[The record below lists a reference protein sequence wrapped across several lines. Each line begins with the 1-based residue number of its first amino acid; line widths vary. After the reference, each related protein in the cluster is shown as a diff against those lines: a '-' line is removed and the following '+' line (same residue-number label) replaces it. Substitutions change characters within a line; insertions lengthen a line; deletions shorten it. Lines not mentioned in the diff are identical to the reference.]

1 MERLL
6 RIDRR
11 VIFVLIFAAVLVP
24 FLANLKLKPGTPSPS
39 TTDVYKFIEKLPAG
53 AAIML
58 AFDYGPASMPELQ
71 PMAAAI
77 CRHAFRRDLRVICLA
92 LSPQG
97 FLLADRVLAQT
108 GPQEGAEY
116 GKDYVNLGF
125 KPGYTAVVLNMGQS
139 IPGVYSQDT
148 KGTPVERLP
157 VMRGIRNYSDIALI
171 VDLASSNT
179 PATWVAFA
187 HERFK
192 VAVAAGITA
201 VMATEYYPFYQSKQL
216 VGLLNGLKGA
226 AEYEYLIENPDRGA
240 MGMASQSIA
249 HAVIIVF
256 VILGNVGYFGARRR
270 GRVTG

>member
-6 RIDRR
+6 SIDRR
-11 VIFVLIFAAVLVP
+11 VIFALIFLAVLIP

-39 TTDVYKFIEKLPAG
+39 TTDVHQFIEKLPAG
-53 AAIML
+53 ATIML

-77 CRHAFRRDLRVICLA
+77 CRHAFRRDLKVFCMALA
-92 LSPQG
+92 PQG
-97 FLLADRVLAQT
+97 FLLADRVLAEV
-108 GPQEGAEY
+108 GPQEGAKY
-116 GKDYVNLGF
+116 GVDYVNLGF

-139 IPGVYSQDT
+139 ISGVYSQDV
-148 KGTPVERLP
+148 KGTPIDRLP
-157 VMRGIRNYSDIALI
+157 IMRGVRNYSDIALI
-171 VDLASSNT
+171 VDFASSNT

-192 VAVAAGITA
+192 VPVAAGITA

-226 AEYEYLIENPDRGA
+226 AEYEYLIETPDRGA

-249 HAVIIVF
+249 HVVIIIF
-256 VILGNVGYFGARRR
+256 VILGNVGYFSARRR
-270 GRVTG
+270 SR